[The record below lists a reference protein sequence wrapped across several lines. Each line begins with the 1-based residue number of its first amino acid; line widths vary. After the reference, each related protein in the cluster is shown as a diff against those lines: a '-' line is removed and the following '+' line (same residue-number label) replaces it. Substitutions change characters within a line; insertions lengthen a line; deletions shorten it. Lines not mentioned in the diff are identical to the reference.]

1 MTRAKESLLHD
12 EDMLRTMEDRL
23 VKGAFPEAGPEAHVS
38 LHAQRKLA
46 GASAA

>member
-23 VKGAFPEAGPEAHVS
+23 VKGAFAGAGPEARAPRS
-38 LHAQRKLA
+38 ARSR